1 MEPQTRDQLPF
12 PSQLEVDGALMVAV
26 VAIVAVQLALAL
38 VLFGTASLDRRIG
51 EARARSVL
59 VVPSRGVR
67 APVPVLDRRL
77 PRPG

>member
-1 MEPQTRDQLPF
+1 MI
-12 PSQLEVDGALMVAV
+12 AV

-38 VLFGTASLDRRIG
+38 VLFGTASLDRRMG

-59 VVPSRGVR
+59 VATSRGVR
-67 APVPVLDRRL
+67 APVPALDRAV